1 MAMTEEE
8 QIMGAEIRKT
18 LMDAVMRAGRT
29 GAGRIGSELGHVM
42 DPGFIREIPADTPP
56 SIPMPSPSI
65 PPGYGNPETMDPGF
79 MEMDPGFMDK
89 SYTPDEIREI
99 TKRRMLE
106 ELWRRREIEQSGGI
120 APIPKGSRGEI
131 VPIPD
136 RPRGSRGEMIPIPN
150 YTGGGRIAPI
160 PNYTGGGEIVP
171 IPELGHSQQYQG
183 ERFSIEDLIRS
194 FRESEKQF

>member
-18 LMDAVMRAGRT
+18 LMDAVMRAGRMQ
-29 GAGRIGSELGHVM
+29 RPEYENI
-42 DPGFIREIPADTPP
+42 DPGFTRGIPADTPP

-79 MEMDPGFMDK
+79 TKWQYPPETHSPRRPSEAEQMEQYY
-89 SYTPDEIREI
+89 SPDE
-99 TKRRMLE
+99 KRRMLE

-120 APIPKGSRGEI
+120 APIPKGSRGEM

-136 RPRGSRGEMIPIPN
+136 RPRGSRGEMI
-150 YTGGGRIAPI
+150 PI

>member
-18 LMDAVMRAGRT
+18 LMDAVMRAGRMQ
-29 GAGRIGSELGHVM
+29 RPEYENI
-42 DPGFIREIPADTPP
+42 DPGFTRGIPADTPP

-79 MEMDPGFMDK
+79 MDPRSTK
-89 SYTPDEIREI
+89 WHLRSDEKLRI
-99 TKRRMLE
+99 LE

-120 APIPKGSRGEI
+120 APIPKGSRGEM